1 MGGPKLSIHY
11 FDICQ
16 GNADFGGIS
25 FVQMRHKYR
34 ILLVPGN
41 EIVRQCAS
49 AKSRSNLCHL
59 QIPFCS

>member
-1 MGGPKLSIHY
+1 MVGGSKLSIHY

-34 ILLVPGN
+34 ILL
-41 EIVRQCAS
+41 AS
-49 AKSRSNLCHL
+49 W
-59 QIPFCS
+59 